1 MKQLQIYQK
10 GKKSDKILFPQKKKK
25 KKKKKKKEEE
35 EEDQILMKLLFFFC
49 WINIDE
55 ALGTFQESKSHY
67 SKF

>member
-10 GKKSDKILFPQKKKK
+10 GKKSDKILFPHTQKK
-25 KKKKKKKEEE
+25 E
-35 EEDQILMKLLFFFC
+35 EEDQILMKLLFFFFY